1 MGVGGELENMRTQH
15 PSTIMVGGGG
25 GIKEP
30 AGTTLIQKRWV
41 DVRWYKKVS
50 GSGKGVVDSGPMAG

>member
-1 MGVGGELENMRTQH
+1 MRWVVGVGGELENMRTQH

-41 DVRWYKKVS
+41 DVRWYKKVVS
-50 GSGKGVVDSGPMAG
+50 